1 MSNVSKV
8 ITFRIGKPLQG
19 NDRLKMFS
27 NVLRY
32 HVSHWSG
39 CKPRQHCVTSDVIS
53 ISKTI
58 QF

>member
-1 MSNVSKV
+1 MSNFSKV
-8 ITFRIGKPLQG
+8 ITFRTGKPLQG
-19 NDRLKMFS
+19 NGRLKMFS

-32 HVSHWSG
+32 HVSHRSD
-39 CKPRQHCVTSDVIS
+39 CKPRQHCVTSDVKS